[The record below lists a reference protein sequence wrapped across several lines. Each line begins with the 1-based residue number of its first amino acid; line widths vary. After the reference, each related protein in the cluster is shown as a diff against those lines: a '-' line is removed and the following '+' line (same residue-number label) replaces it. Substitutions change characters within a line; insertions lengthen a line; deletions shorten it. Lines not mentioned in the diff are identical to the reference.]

1 MSSAISPVTS
11 CTLPTYGSFIRRSRM
26 TVSVPSV
33 PTAAPTS
40 SLPRC
45 FSIRLICG
53 FSTQPRTFPSAS
65 DTASSVPS
73 GPPPLT
79 CNVIDPSSIFCIL
92 PIIDAALSKRPSA
105 AVAVGSVLWICLA
118 RSTIPVEVM
127 ATAFTH
133 PSFVIARTSS
143 SFMSFP
149 FSPRDKRAARPPLAR
164 GISGRRR
171 RRFL

>member
-1 MSSAISPVTS
+1 MDTLFSHVSIVTMDDRMSVWTDSFLGVTDGKISY
-11 CTLPTYGSFIRRSRM
+11 LGKK
-26 TVSVPSV
+26 
-33 PTAAPTS
+33 APEE
-40 SLPRC
+40 
-45 FSIRLICG
+45 
-53 FSTQPRTFPSAS
+53 QPQT
-65 DTASSVPS
+65 
-73 GPPPLT
+73 
-79 CNVIDPSSIFCIL
+79 
-92 PIIDAALSKRPSA
+92 IIDAALSKRPSA

-149 FSPRDKRAARPPLAR
+149 FSPRDKRAAHPPSAR

-171 RRFL
+171 RRSL